1 MGVELNFPAEATA
14 LVRHKQEEDQNLLWD
29 PCRKKWLIATPEE
42 WVRQHAISYLHLLGY
57 SFELIE
63 TESGLRT
70 GFREKRSDA
79 LVYKN
84 SVPFILVESKAPS
97 VKIDQKV
104 FNQAFNYNQSL
115 KAKYLYLTNG
125 KQHIFWDVPSNK
137 ALDSLPSASD
147 PNSWSSLH
155 LFVFRAKLKMRTRC
169 ST

>member
-1 MGVELNFPAEATA
+1 MGVELNFPEEATA
-14 LVRHKQEEDQNLLWD
+14 LVRYKQKEGQNLIWD
-29 PCRKKWLIATPEE
+29 PCRKKWLVATPEE

-57 SFELIE
+57 SFALIE

-70 GFREKRSDA
+70 GFKEKRSDA

-84 SVPFILVESKAPS
+84 SAPFILVECKAPS

-115 KAKYLYLTNG
+115 KAMYLYLTNG
-125 KQHIFWDVPSNK
+125 KQHIFWDVLGNK

-147 PNSWSSLH
+147 PSS
-155 LFVFRAKLKMRTRC
+155 
-169 ST
+169 

>member
-1 MGVELNFPAEATA
+1 MGQLELNFPKEVSA
-14 LVRHKQEEDQNLLWD
+14 LVRHKKEKDQTLLWD

-42 WVRQHAISYLHLLGY
+42 WVRQYALHYLHILGY
-57 SFELIE
+57 SFALME

-84 SVPFILVESKAPS
+84 TAPFILVECKAPS

-115 KAKYLYLTNG
+115 QAKYLYLTNG
-125 KQHIFWDVPSNK
+125 KQHIFWDIVGHK
-137 ALDSLPSASD
+137 ALESLPSAND
-147 PNSWSSLH
+147 PNS
-155 LFVFRAKLKMRTRC
+155 
-169 ST
+169 

>member
-1 MGVELNFPAEATA
+1 MGELELNFPAEATA
-14 LVRHKQEEDQNLLWD
+14 LVRQKQKEDQNLLWD
-29 PCRKKWLIATPEE
+29 PCRKKWLVASPEE

-57 SFELIE
+57 SFALIE

-70 GFREKRSDA
+70 GFKEKRSDA

-84 SVPFILVESKAPS
+84 SAPFILVECKAPS
-97 VKIDQKV
+97 VNIDQKV

-125 KQHIFWDVPSNK
+125 KQQIFWDVPGNK

-147 PNSWSSLH
+147 PNS
-155 LFVFRAKLKMRTRC
+155 
-169 ST
+169 